1 MCLNTELTASRS
13 GLRTSHCITIYT
25 AQSAAAQCQDLWK
38 VSSQVTGSH
47 MAALPRTG
55 GGQEFIICVIQT
67 IQSYE
72 NCNPS
77 RNISMYLFLK
87 F

>member
-1 MCLNTELTASRS
+1 MYLNTELTASGSR
-13 GLRTSHCITIYT
+13 HCITIYT
-25 AQSAAAQCQDLWK
+25 VQSGETQCQDLGK
-38 VSSQVTGSH
+38 VGSQVTGSH

-72 NCNPS
+72 NCKPS
-77 RNISMYLFLK
+77 RNISMYLF
-87 F
+87 

>member
-1 MCLNTELTASRS
+1 MYLNTELTASGSR
-13 GLRTSHCITIYT
+13 HCITIYT
-25 AQSAAAQCQDLWK
+25 VQSGETQCQDLGK

-67 IQSYE
+67 IQSYKVMKTTNLPE
-72 NCNPS
+72 
-77 RNISMYLFLK
+77 MYLF
-87 F
+87 

>member
-1 MCLNTELTASRS
+1 MYLNTELTASGS
-13 GLRTSHCITIYT
+13 GPRTTHCITIYT
-25 AQSAAAQCQDLWK
+25 VQSGDRGEAQCQDLGK

-72 NCNPS
+72 NCKPS
-77 RNISMYLFLK
+77 RNVSILK

>member
-1 MCLNTELTASRS
+1 MYLNAELTASRS
-13 GLRTSHCITIYT
+13 GPRTTHCITIYT
-25 AQSAAAQCQDLWK
+25 LQSGEAQCQDLGK
-38 VSSQVTGSH
+38 VGSQVTGSH

-72 NCNPS
+72 NCKPS
-77 RNISMYLFLK
+77 RNVSILK